1 MDREAPS
8 RRLRRGAAAR
18 VRTLLGLLLLV
29 LVAGTAGVSGDNKT
43 ATVWNGDS
51 LVSALEQQASVL
63 YARGARLLN
72 DARLLYEI
80 RSLLREPNPGAAGK
94 RTSSEEPAKTC
105 NKRLVNSAAPNR
117 AEKSSTL

>member
-1 MDREAPS
+1 MEREAPS

-29 LVAGTAGVSGDNKT
+29 LIASTGSVSSNTNGVVS
-43 ATVWNGDS
+43 S
-51 LVSALEQQASVL
+51 SQSLLVSALEQQTSML

-80 RSLLREPNPGAAGK
+80 RSLLREPAATGTGAADNYT
-94 RTSSEEPAKTC
+94 RRQEPAKTC
-105 NKRLVNSAAPNR
+105 NKRPVTSGR
-117 AEKSSTL
+117 A